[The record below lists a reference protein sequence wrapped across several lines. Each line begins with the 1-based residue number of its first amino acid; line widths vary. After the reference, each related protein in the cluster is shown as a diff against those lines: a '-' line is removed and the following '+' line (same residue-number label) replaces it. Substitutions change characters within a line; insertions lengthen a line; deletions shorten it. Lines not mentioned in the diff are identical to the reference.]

1 MKKIAILFLCLL
13 VVIAIVSCNQEPK
26 NPEQPV
32 AEGDFYYRLTATRS
46 AKRFSFK
53 YAGGQNGIN
62 PEEGDTITFKYRSS
76 HPVTHLYLRNENMS
90 ETPVF
95 AYKTAI
101 DPYIEAGED
110 GWISFSFTY
119 PEMEG
124 TYPVSGFLLE
134 LANYT
139 DGSHNEGMGMFAEG
153 DYLDIM
159 DLYFNDELLTIE
171 QESERKKGNHG
182 VWNND
187 NNDQTLPTLEVIDL

>member
-1 MKKIAILFLCLL
+1 MKKLIIVLFCLL
-13 VVIAIVSCNQEPK
+13 AVFAVVSCNQEPK
-26 NPEQPV
+26 NPEQPA
-32 AEGDFYYRLTATRS
+32 AEGDFYYRLTATRD

-53 YAGGQNGIN
+53 YAGGENGIN

-76 HPVTHLYLRNENMS
+76 HPVTHLYLRNENGS
-90 ETPVF
+90 ATPVF
-95 AYKTAI
+95 AKKTAI
-101 DPYIEAGED
+101 GAYVEAGDD
-110 GWISFSFTY
+110 GWITFTFKY
-119 PEMEG
+119 PEMED

-139 DGSHNEGMGMFAEG
+139 DGSHDEGMGMFAEG

-187 NNDQTLPTLEVIDL
+187 NDDQTLPTLEVINL